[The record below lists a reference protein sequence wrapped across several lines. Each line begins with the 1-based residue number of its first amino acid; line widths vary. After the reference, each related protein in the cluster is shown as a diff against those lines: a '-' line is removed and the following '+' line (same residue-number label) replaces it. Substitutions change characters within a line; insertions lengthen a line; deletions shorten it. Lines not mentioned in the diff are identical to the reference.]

1 VREYALVFVVAAAV
15 TFLVTPLT
23 RRFALRI
30 RALTEV
36 RDRDVHAIPTPRL
49 GGLAMLAGL
58 AAGLL
63 VAAQLP
69 FLSAVSR
76 DYGEPRAVL
85 VAGVLICLLG
95 AVDDKFGMDALT
107 KLAGQ
112 VVSAGVMVL
121 LGIQLSYALLP
132 NGETVALGPETAVPL
147 TVLLTVVLVNALNF
161 VDGLDGL
168 AAGVAAIAALA
179 EFAYSYQI
187 AVNNGLYRATPATLI
202 AVATAGVCIGF
213 LPHNFNPARQFMGD
227 SGSMLVGL
235 LLAASV
241 TSVTGQVSYG
251 GIAGGNAL
259 PSLLPLAVPLMVLAV
274 PFVDLA
280 LAVVR
285 RTRAGRSPFSPDK
298 QHLHHRLLEIGHSHV
313 RAVLLMW
320 LWAALL
326 GFGGV
331 LASFSDKPLPVLGG
345 VIVLTLLSTV
355 LVRSPI
361 RRRSSSART
370 AAGAGGAGGAA
381 GAAGAAGTA
390 AISAASGQFS
400 RPTVLPPGEQP
411 AVVAPGSASTSAARS
426 PSS

>member
-1 VREYALVFVVAAAV
+1 
-15 TFLVTPLT
+15 
-23 RRFALRI
+23 
-30 RALTEV
+30 
-36 RDRDVHAIPTPRL
+36 
-49 GGLAMLAGL
+49 
-58 AAGLL
+58 
-63 VAAQLP
+63 
-69 FLSAVSR
+69 
-76 DYGEPRAVL
+76 
-85 VAGVLICLLG
+85 
-95 AVDDKFGMDALT
+95 
-107 KLAGQ
+107 
-112 VVSAGVMVL
+112 
-121 LGIQLSYALLP
+121 
-132 NGETVALGPETAVPL
+132 VALGPETAVPL
-147 TVLLTVVLVNALNF
+147 TILLTVVLVNALNF

-213 LPHNFNPARQFMGD
+213 LPHNFYPARQFMGD

-251 GIAGGNAL
+251 GIAGGDAL

-320 LWAALL
+320 MWAALL

-331 LASFSDKPLPVLGG
+331 LASFSNSPIPVATAFVL
-345 VIVLTLLSTV
+345 LTLLSLI
-355 LVRSPI
+355 LVRYPGRGSG
-361 RRRSSSART
+361 SSNRAAGRHAERASADRT
-370 AAGAGGAGGAA
+370 A
-381 GAAGAAGTA
+381 
-390 AISAASGQFS
+390 
-400 RPTVLPPGEQP
+400 RPPVLPPNERAAPPDAGTEPSDRGNP
-411 AVVAPGSASTSAARS
+411 ALGTRA
-426 PSS
+426 

>member
-1 VREYALVFVVAAAV
+1 
-15 TFLVTPLT
+15 
-23 RRFALRI
+23 
-30 RALTEV
+30 
-36 RDRDVHAIPTPRL
+36 
-49 GGLAMLAGL
+49 
-58 AAGLL
+58 
-63 VAAQLP
+63 
-69 FLSAVSR
+69 
-76 DYGEPRAVL
+76 
-85 VAGVLICLLG
+85 
-95 AVDDKFGMDALT
+95 
-107 KLAGQ
+107 
-112 VVSAGVMVL
+112 
-121 LGIQLSYALLP
+121 
-132 NGETVALGPETAVPL
+132 VALGPETSVPL

-179 EFAYSYQI
+179 AFAYSYQI

-251 GIAGGNAL
+251 GIAGGDAL

-274 PFVDLA
+274 PFVDLL

-320 LWAALL
+320 LWSALL

-331 LASFSDKPLPVLGG
+331 LASFSDSPVPVLAG
-345 VIVLTLLSTV
+345 VVVLTLLSAA
-355 LVRSPI
+355 LVRRP
-361 RRRSSSART
+361 RRRGRGAHAELSHADVPAATVPARD
-370 AAGAGGAGGAA
+370 
-381 GAAGAAGTA
+381 GTA
-390 AISAASGQFS
+390 GDVPPFLP
-400 RPTVLPPGEQP
+400 RPSVPPPGERP
-411 AVVAPGSASTSAARS
+411 AAPVPG
-426 PSS
+426 P